1 LDKEEVT
8 AARERLLS
16 TDVDV
21 IGVTDHG
28 FVQTI
33 YFFDPNG
40 LRLELSARTSD
51 VAAEQEAH
59 TGRARMSRAA
69 MRAVSG
75 QSKRLWSNKI

>member
-1 LDKEEVT
+1 MFCS
-8 AARERLLS
+8 A
-16 TDVDV
+16 
-21 IGVTDHG
+21 HH
-28 FVQTI
+28 
-33 YFFDPNG
+33 FFDPNG

-51 VAAEQEAH
+51 AAAEQEAH